1 MSNLVWNTI
10 DAEYGTFDW
19 LRRELCVKIGY
30 NADHRLLNRSERSY
44 VDSIIESGINQ
55 FCNASYPSS
64 VMLPEPPA
72 GEGRVDQPLISDAE
86 KEFKR
91 KPPHNWSFLHKVH
104 DISTIVGESNYEM
117 PEDFGAWI
125 GEPTTTRAGGKIAIA
140 RENHIRQLHGIEQ
153 EKRRVERARLLADVY
168 DVATEQQLNAE
179 DKAEFNAA
187 LLALS
192 AGKPK
197 YCATRKSSIGGTS
210 KQTTELILY
219 PTPDAIE
226 TIQVEYKAIPP
237 ALGDQSQYPAGG
249 TEHAETVLASCF
261 YVCALRM
268 GQGIEQAVVHLRDRM
283 TASIIIDRASAK
295 PTTDGVWIDDDGRFN
310 AAYLSRMVGR
320 HIGAGPNPSAWTH
333 QQEQMI
339 AEALRRAKRKVFNPP
354 LVMGERYP
362 HDWSFLRPVG
372 TIETKAGVYAY
383 DLPSDFAQMYGQL
396 THSTQGST
404 LYPCINFI
412 GEHIIRQLLQ
422 RQETSARPDRAAVRV
437 KPKGDTT
444 PTTYELLLWPV
455 PDDSYTID
463 FRYRVNPDTS
473 EANSLPALV
482 DSMDLH
488 GGDRFSEMYLEA
500 AFLSADEIMGV
511 KRSVHEE
518 RFLRAVM
525 NAVGSDRLTAAP
537 DSMGYN
543 GDPSSRRMWT
553 GDWHEYDENVVTY
566 NGSMY

>member
-44 VDSIIESGINQ
+44 VDSVIESGVMQ
-55 FCNASYPSS
+55 FCNAAYPTVPMVPSGS
-64 VMLPEPPA
+64 N
-72 GEGRVDQPLISDAE
+72 GEGRVDQALEVDAD
-86 KEFKR
+86 KESKR
-91 KPPHNWSFLHKVH
+91 KPPYNWSFLHKIY
-104 DISTIVGESNYEM
+104 DISTTAGVSSYEL
-117 PEDFGAWI
+117 PEDFGSWI
-125 GEPTTTRAGGKIAIA
+125 GEPTTSRAGGKLAIA
-140 RENHIRQLHGIEQ
+140 RENHIRQLQSSSPE
-153 EKRRVERARLLADVY
+153 
-168 DVATEQQLNAE
+168 T
-179 DKAEFNAA
+179 
-187 LLALS
+187 
-192 AGKPK
+192 GKPK
-197 YCATRKSSIGGTS
+197 YCATRRSSIGGS
-210 KQTTELILY
+210 RKQTTEILLY
-219 PTPDAIE
+219 PTPDATE
-226 TIQVEYKAIPP
+226 TIQVEYKALPESLS
-237 ALGDQSQYPAGG
+237 ATNQYPVGG

-261 YVCALRM
+261 YVLAQRT
-268 GQGIEQAVVHLRDRM
+268 GQGLEQAILHLRDRL
-283 TASIIIDRASAK
+283 TASIVIDRASSK
-295 PTTDGVWIDDDGRFN
+295 PTTDGVWVDDDGRFN

-320 HIGAGPNPSAWTH
+320 HIGAGPNPSAWSH
-333 QQEQMI
+333 GQEQLI
-339 AEALRRAKRKVFNPP
+339 AEALRRAKRKVYNPP

-362 HDWSFLRPVG
+362 HDWSFLRPIG
-372 TIETKAGVYAY
+372 TIQTEAGVHSY
-383 DLPSDFAQMYGQL
+383 DLPLDFAQMYGPL
-396 THSTQGST
+396 THATQGST
-404 LYPCINFI
+404 LYPAINFV

-422 RQETSARPDRAAVRV
+422 RQETTARPDRAAVRV
-437 KPKGDTT
+437 KPKGEDTST
-444 PTTYELLLWPV
+444 QYELLLWPV

-482 DSMDLH
+482 ERMDLH
-488 GGDRFSEMYLEA
+488 GGDRYSEMFLEA

-525 NAVGSDRLTAAP
+525 NAVGSDRLTSAP

-543 GDPSSRRMWT
+543 GDPSSRRQWT

>member
-1 MSNLVWNTI
+1 MSGLVWNTI

-19 LRRELCVKIGY
+19 LRREICVKVGY

-44 VDSIIESGINQ
+44 VDSLIQSGVMQ
-55 FCNASYPSS
+55 FYTAAYPTVPIVPDASD
-64 VMLPEPPA
+64 
-72 GEGRVDQPLISDAE
+72 GEGRVEQPLDIDAQ
-86 KEFKR
+86 KEGKR
-91 KPPHNWSFLHKVH
+91 KPPYNWTFLHKIHEVNVVANTH
-104 DISTIVGESNYEM
+104 SYDL
-117 PEDFGAWI
+117 PDDFGSWI
-125 GEPTTTRAGGKIAIA
+125 GEPTTVRAGGKLAIA
-140 RENHIRQLHGIEQ
+140 RESHIRQLQSSSPE
-153 EKRRVERARLLADVY
+153 
-168 DVATEQQLNAE
+168 
-179 DKAEFNAA
+179 
-187 LLALS
+187 S
-192 AGKPK
+192 GKPK
-197 YCATRKSSIGGTS
+197 YCATRKTSIGGSSRQST
-210 KQTTELILY
+210 QIVLY

-226 TIQVEYKAIPP
+226 LIEVEYKAIPEP
-237 ALGDQSQYPAGG
+237 LDDKSQYPAGG

-261 YVCALRM
+261 YVLAQRT
-268 GQGIEQAVVHLRDRM
+268 GQGLEQAILHLRDRL
-283 TASIIIDRASAK
+283 TASIIIDRSSAK
-295 PTTDGVWIDDDGRFN
+295 PTTDGVWIDDDGKFN

-333 QQEQMI
+333 QQEQLI
-339 AEALRRAKRKVFNPP
+339 AEILRRTKRKVYNPP
-354 LVMGERYP
+354 LVMGEKYP

-372 TIETKAGVYAY
+372 TVQTSAGVHAY

-404 LYPCINFI
+404 LYPCINFV

-422 RQETSARPDRAAVRV
+422 RQETTARPDRAAVRV
-437 KPKGDTT
+437 KPKADNISTR
-444 PTTYELLLWPV
+444 YELLLWPV

-473 EANSLPALV
+473 EADSLPALV

-488 GGDRFSEMYLEA
+488 GGDRYSEMFLEA
-500 AFLSADEIMGV
+500 AFLAADEVMGI

-518 RFLRAVM
+518 RFIRAVM
-525 NAVGSDRLTAAP
+525 NAVGSDRLTQAP

-543 GDPSSRRMWT
+543 GDPSSRRQWT